1 MSNLINATD
10 ASFAADV
17 LQSDLPVLVDF
28 WAEWCGPCKAIG
40 PIIAEAA
47 TDYAGKL
54 KVVKFDVQNNQQTSI
69 KYQIRGIPALIIFK
83 GGQVHAQHVGALN
96 KGQLKTF
103 IDANI

>member
-1 MSNLINATD
+1 MAVVTITNDN
-10 ASFAADV
+10 FEKEV
-17 LQSDLPVLVDF
+17 LACKIPVVLDF

-69 KYQIRGIPALIIFK
+69 KYQIRGIPALMIFK
-83 GGQVHAQHVGALN
+83 NGQVHAQHVGALN
-96 KGQLKTF
+96 KGQLKAF
-103 IDANI
+103 IEANI